1 MEKEVKKKTA
11 RDMQREFAKAN
22 RPSDELRG
30 RMWLLLKGGVK
41 GGSKGIIPP
50 QVFGDFADKEL
61 GIQPTSLSRKLTGKD
76 RFFNRFEIEKFKEFF
91 GEDAMDVENFD
102 IINGRLVAKT
112 EEDLQN

>member
-1 MEKEVKKKTA
+1 MEKETKKKTA
-11 RDMQREFAKAN
+11 RDMQREYARAN

-41 GGSKGIIPP
+41 GGMKTVAP
-50 QVFGDFADKEL
+50 QVFGDFADKQL
-61 GIQPTSLSRKLTGKD
+61 GIQATSLSRKLTGKD

-102 IINGRLVAKT
+102 IINGRLVAKVK
-112 EEDLQN
+112 EDLQY